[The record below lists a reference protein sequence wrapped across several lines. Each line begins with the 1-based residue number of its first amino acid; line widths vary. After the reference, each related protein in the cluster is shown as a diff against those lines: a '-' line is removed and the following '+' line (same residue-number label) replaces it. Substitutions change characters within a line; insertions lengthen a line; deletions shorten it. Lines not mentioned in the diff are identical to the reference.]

1 MLKQPSEIRSAY
13 ADQQTADD
21 YIDTRFTS
29 AWGSVLHDTQVR
41 VVNDVIR
48 RHRVE
53 RVLEIAP
60 GPGRLSAD
68 VSGFTQGY
76 LCEYNASMLR
86 VARQRLSPASRWR
99 IVQGDAFH
107 LPFGSGRRFDMVYS
121 FRFVRHF
128 EPVERAALY
137 AQIRGALADD
147 GLFVFD
153 AVNERWRRD
162 GADGY
167 PIYDVLY
174 DKETL
179 KQELV
184 EHGFTP
190 LEFVDAMRQM
200 WLQYRIQLLVA
211 PRHAGLARAL
221 IQGLEHVPGSPLEW
235 VIVCRRTAA

>member
-1 MLKQPSEIRSAY
+1 VLKKPSEIRSAY
-13 ADQQTADD
+13 SDQQTADD

-29 AWGSVLHDTQVR
+29 AWGAVLHATQIG

-48 RHRVE
+48 QHRVN

-68 VSGFTQGY
+68 VSGFKHGY
-76 LCEYNASMLR
+76 LCEFNSSMLN
-86 VARQRLSPASRWR
+86 VAKQRLAPASGWR

-107 LPFGSGRRFDMVYS
+107 LPFTARRFDMIYS

-128 EPVERAALY
+128 EIAERTALY
-137 AQIRGALADD
+137 TQIRDSLADD

-153 AVNERWRRD
+153 AVNERWRRG
-162 GADGY
+162 GAEGY

-179 KQELV
+179 TRELLD
-184 EHGFTP
+184 HGFTP
-190 LEFVDAMRQM
+190 VRLVDAMRQM
-200 WLQYRIQLLVA
+200 GLQYRVQLLLG
-211 PRHAGLARAL
+211 PRSAALARAV
-221 IQGLEHVPGSPLEW
+221 IRGLEYLPGSPLEW
-235 VIVCRRTAA
+235 IVVCRRTRP